1 MDFYGGKENGQITWK
16 VVERSY
22 NCPKIGLNNK
32 IMYYLQYL
40 VSKFKS
46 NKIHK
51 HVSPCSQCSPL
62 PTGWD
67 SWIQTSGL
75 NKQMERIS
83 AHRLYYVIVKLVCKA
98 HSGVTWREFRK
109 HSQKSLQNGQNTV

>member
-1 MDFYGGKENGQITWK
+1 
-16 VVERSY
+16 
-22 NCPKIGLNNK
+22 
-32 IMYYLQYL
+32 MYYLQYL
-40 VSKFKS
+40 GAQVKS
-46 NKIHK
+46 IRLTKMFFC
-51 HVSPCSQCSPL
+51 CSQCSPL

-67 SWIQTSGL
+67 SWIQASGL
-75 NKQMERIS
+75 NKQMKRIS